1 MQRVKTQCAR
11 YRSICTIRKHPG
23 ICGQVI
29 KKKDAPCLGPRYRSA
44 RQSPVQN
51 ISAGNDPRWR
61 FRAKQAAANFSLP
74 MHQYGRSIL
83 LFKMAFQGYTKMAVT
98 VKKYIS
104 AAQILIQGG
113 VLSCKPKRCQ
123 EICVENVRIDVPC
136 PHTCQYVFC
145 LVMKLEFVQSD
156 TYLLPFFE

>member
-1 MQRVKTQCAR
+1 M
-11 YRSICTIRKHPG
+11 Y
-23 ICGQVI
+23 
-29 KKKDAPCLGPRYRSA
+29 LLSA
-44 RQSPVQN
+44 YVSTLEF
-51 ISAGNDPRWR
+51 AGNGPRWR
-61 FRAKQAAANFSLP
+61 FRAKQAAANFPLP
-74 MHQYGRSIL
+74 IHQYGRSIL
-83 LFKMAFQGYTKMAVT
+83 LFKMAFQGYTKMADT

-113 VLSCKPKRCQ
+113 VLTRKPKRCQ

-145 LVMKLEFVQSD
+145 LVMKREFVQSD